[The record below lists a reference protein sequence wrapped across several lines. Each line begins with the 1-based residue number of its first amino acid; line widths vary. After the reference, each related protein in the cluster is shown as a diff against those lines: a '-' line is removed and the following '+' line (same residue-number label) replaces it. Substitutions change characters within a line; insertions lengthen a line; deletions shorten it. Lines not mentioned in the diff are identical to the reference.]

1 MNDLVS
7 ERNMDKGKPYKTYCK
22 SKKSINKLG
31 RCETCQTKI
40 DQTYTER
47 LRRKNERRKQER
59 LDNPD
64 KFREREKKYR
74 EANSEKI
81 KASKKEYSKI
91 EIDCEFCEC
100 KVKKC
105 RWKAHMETQKH
116 TNNGRSKRKEEEKP
130 SKMTVEEKDECFKIQ
145 KLKNR
150 IYGTE

>member
-1 MNDLVS
+1 M
-7 ERNMDKGKPYKTYCK
+7 
-22 SKKSINKLG
+22 G

-40 DQTYTER
+40 GQTYTEK

-105 RWKAHMETQKH
+105 RWKVHIETQKH
-116 TNNGRSKRKEEEKP
+116 KNNERVKRKEEEKLT
-130 SKMTVEEKDECFKIQ
+130 KMAVEEKDEYFKIQ
-145 KLKNR
+145 TPKKIWNR
-150 IYGTE
+150 VGL